1 MCGTR
6 RPAQSAVSL
15 SDVKAAAHTEQPA
28 GNGTPPVPATTP
40 PTSAAASLPPTDQP
54 PTFGRLEPVRLRDY
68 FKDEARDFTP
78 WLCKPENLSLLSDTV
93 GMNLEFVGR
102 EVPVGPFRAD
112 IVAEDD
118 DRRVV
123 IENQLDVTDHRHLG
137 QLLVYATDRRAH
149 TVVWVARHV
158 SDEYRKVIDWL
169 NGETSTSFW
178 ALEIELW
185 RIGDS
190 AVAPK
195 FNVVCEPNELTKS
208 ADAGEPAELTGVKVL
223 QQEFWSGF
231 SEFLDEENSSFNSR
245 KARAQNWYSLSIGT
259 SLAYISLTMLV
270 SKNGRIGCELYL
282 PGRKQANVIFEE
294 LKKDQVAIQ
303 SELDG
308 LGELQW
314 QDLPDKKACRI
325 VIYRSGVN
333 LEDQEQWPD
342 FYGWLL
348 ERSERFKATFA
359 PRLQSVNLPDP
370 EEAAVVAP
378 AATAETSV
386 T

>member
-1 MCGTR
+1 
-6 RPAQSAVSL
+6 
-15 SDVKAAAHTEQPA
+15 
-28 GNGTPPVPATTP
+28 
-40 PTSAAASLPPTDQP
+40 
-54 PTFGRLEPVRLRDY
+54 VRLRDY

-78 WLCKPENLSLLSDTV
+78 WLCKPENLSLLSDTI

-149 TVVWVARHV
+149 TVVWVARQV

-169 NGETSTSFW
+169 NGETSTNFW

-208 ADAGEPAELTGVKVL
+208 ADAGEPAELTRVKVL

-231 SEFLDEENSSFNSR
+231 SECLNEENSSFNSR

-282 PGRKQANVIFEE
+282 PGRKQANFVFEE
-294 LKKDQVAIQ
+294 LKKDQIAVEG
-303 SELDG
+303 ELED
-308 LGELQW
+308 LGELEW

-325 VIYRSGVN
+325 VMYRSGVN
-333 LEDQEQWPD
+333 LEDHEHWPEL
-342 FYGWLL
+342 YRWLL
-348 ERSERFKATFA
+348 ERCERFKATFA
-359 PRLQSVNLPDP
+359 PRLQGIELPDP
-370 EEAAVVAP
+370 EEATVVAP
-378 AATAETSV
+378 AAAAEAAAVGPAV
-386 T
+386 TVD

>member
-1 MCGTR
+1 MEASTSTEQQTGNGAPSAATSGSS
-6 RPAQSAVSL
+6 PGSAV
-15 SDVKAAAHTEQPA
+15 APTTQQP
-28 GNGTPPVPATTP
+28 
-40 PTSAAASLPPTDQP
+40 L
-54 PTFGRLEPVRLRDY
+54 FGRLEPVRLRDY

-78 WLCKPENLSLLSDTV
+78 WLSKQENLSLLSDTI

-137 QLLVYATDRRAH
+137 QLLVYATDRKAH
-149 TVVWVARHV
+149 TVVWIARQV
-158 SDEYRKVIDWL
+158 SEEYRKVIDWL
-169 NGETSTSFW
+169 NSETTTNFW

-185 RIGDS
+185 RIGNS

-208 ADAGEPAELTGVKVL
+208 ADAGDPAELTGVKVL

-231 SEFLDEENSSFNSR
+231 AEYLDEENSSFNSR

-259 SLAYISLTMLV
+259 SLAYLSLTVLV

-282 PGRKQANVIFEE
+282 PGRKQANLVFEE
-294 LKKDQVAIQ
+294 LKKDQPMIESA
-303 SELDG
+303 LGG
-308 LGELQW
+308 LGELEW
-314 QDLPDKKACRI
+314 QDLPDEKACRI

-333 LEDQEQWPD
+333 LEDQEQWPE
-342 FYGWLL
+342 FYRWLL

-359 PRLQSVNLPDP
+359 PRLQNMDLPEPDD
-370 EEAAVVAP
+370 ATVVAAAAP
-378 AATAETSV
+378 ADASASAPVPTSR
-386 T
+386 

>member
-1 MCGTR
+1 MEVGAGSAQKSGNGAPLAA
-6 RPAQSAVSL
+6 PASTGVPTPAT
-15 SDVKAAAHTEQPA
+15 AQPA
-28 GNGTPPVPATTP
+28 
-40 PTSAAASLPPTDQP
+40 ASQELA
-54 PTFGRLEPVRLRDY
+54 FGRLEPVRLRDF

-78 WLCKPENLSLLSDTV
+78 WLAKTENLGLLSDTI

-137 QLLVYATDRRAH
+137 QLLVYATDRKAH
-149 TVVWVARHV
+149 TVVWIARQV

-169 NGETSTSFW
+169 NGETSTNFW

-231 SEFLDEENSSFNSR
+231 SEYLDEQNSSFNSR

-259 SLAYISLTMLV
+259 SLGYISLTMLV
-270 SKNGRIGCELYL
+270 SKNGRLGCELYL
-282 PGRKQANVIFEE
+282 PGRMQANLILDE
-294 LKKDQVAIQ
+294 LKKDHAAID
-303 SELDG
+303 SELED
-308 LGELQW
+308 LGEL
-314 QDLPDKKACRI
+314 
-325 VIYRSGVN
+325 
-333 LEDQEQWPD
+333 
-342 FYGWLL
+342 
-348 ERSERFKATFA
+348 
-359 PRLQSVNLPDP
+359 
-370 EEAAVVAP
+370 
-378 AATAETSV
+378 
-386 T
+386 

>member
-1 MCGTR
+1 VDAGTGVKQWAGS
-6 RPAQSAVSL
+6 RPTPGA
-15 SDVKAAAHTEQPA
+15 
-28 GNGTPPVPATTP
+28 PPV
-40 PTSAAASLPPTDQP
+40 TSAPASPPPAAQQP
-54 PTFGRLEPVRLRDY
+54 VFGRLAPVRLRDY

-78 WLCKPENLSLLSDTV
+78 WLCKSENLSLLSDTI
-93 GMNLEFVGR
+93 GMNLEFVAR

-137 QLLVYATDRRAH
+137 QLLVYATDRKAH
-149 TVVWVARHV
+149 TVVWIARHV

-169 NGETSTSFW
+169 NGETSMDFW

-208 ADAGEPAELTGVKVL
+208 TDAGEAAELTGVKVL

-231 SEFLDEENSSFNSR
+231 SEYLDEENSSFNSR
-245 KARAQNWYSLSIGT
+245 KARAQNWYSLGIGT
-259 SLAYISLTMLV
+259 SLAYISVTMLV
-270 SKNGRIGCELYL
+270 AKNGRIGCELYL
-282 PGRKQANVIFEE
+282 PGRKQANLIFDT
-294 LKKDQVAIQ
+294 LKKEQTAIE
-303 SELDG
+303 SELEG
-308 LGELQW
+308 LGELEW

-333 LEDQEQWPD
+333 LEDHGQWRD
-342 FYGWLL
+342 YYGWLL
-348 ERSERFKATFA
+348 ERCERLKATFA
-359 PRLQSVNLPDP
+359 PRLQSMDLPEP
-370 EEAAVVAP
+370 EDTATVAAALPSGASAP
-378 AATAETSV
+378 IPTTVEGN
-386 T
+386 

>member
-1 MCGTR
+1 MGI
-6 RPAQSAVSL
+6 
-15 SDVKAAAHTEQPA
+15 EQQA
-28 GNGTPPVPATTP
+28 GNGGAHEAPATSSPPAPGAWATPP
-40 PTSAAASLPPTDQP
+40 PTQQ
-54 PTFGRLEPVRLRDY
+54 PTFGRLEAVRLRDY

-78 WLCKPENLSLLSDTV
+78 WLCKAENLSLLSDTI

-137 QLLVYATDRRAH
+137 QLLVYATDRKAH
-149 TVVWVARHV
+149 TVVWIARQV

-169 NGETSTSFW
+169 NGETSTNFW

-208 ADAGEPAELTGVKVL
+208 ADAGDPAELTGVKVL

-231 SEFLDEENSSFNSR
+231 SEYLDEENSSFNSR

-259 SLAYISLTMLV
+259 SLASISLTMLV

-282 PGRKQANVIFEE
+282 PGRKQANLIFEE
-294 LKKDQVAIQ
+294 LKKDQTAIEV
-303 SELDG
+303 ELEG
-308 LGELQW
+308 LGELEW

-325 VIYRSGVN
+325 VMYRPGVN

-348 ERSERFKATFA
+348 ERCERFKATFA
-359 PRLQSVNLPDP
+359 PRLQEMDLPNAEDP
-370 EEAAVVAP
+370 ALVAPVAAVEASAAEP
-378 AATAETSV
+378 AVTAQ
-386 T
+386 